1 MKRKDLVKP
10 KLKLICGAK
19 SSAKSETF
27 QKVKVLMEKANTKHM
42 MTSISLFKMNTN
54 LNNNSNSQTN
64 RKTAFLISSAFLHLL
79 E

>member
-10 KLKLICGAK
+10 KQKLICGVK
-19 SSAKSETF
+19 SFAKSEIF
-27 QKVKVLMEKANTKHM
+27 PKAKVLQEKANTKRT

-54 LNNNSNSQTN
+54 LNNNLNSQTKP
-64 RKTAFLISSAFLHLL
+64 KTAFLISSAFQLPL

>member
-1 MKRKDLVKP
+1 MKRKDLVKL
-10 KLKLICGAK
+10 KLKLICGVK

-27 QKVKVLMEKANTKHM
+27 PRMIVFLRRANTKRM

-54 LNNNSNSQTN
+54 LNNNLNSQTKP
-64 RKTAFLISSAFLHLL
+64 KTAFLISSAFQLPL